1 MCLEFCGQGGD
12 MAIQQLDQ
20 IEKHT
25 NLVNAISF
33 EKYTLTSNM
42 TLLDNNLTEVNTR
55 ILDMGLESWPLLSS
69 YPHYPEFMDWMR
81 EVFEEPQFFIDQV
94 W

>member
-1 MCLEFCGQGGD
+1 MCLEFCDQGGD
-12 MAIQQLDQ
+12 LATQQLDQ

-42 TLLDNNLTEVNTR
+42 TLLDNNLTEVT
-55 ILDMGLESWPLLSS
+55 LALLRLLNISC
-69 YPHYPEFMDWMR
+69 R
-81 EVFEEPQFFIDQV
+81 
-94 W
+94 

>member
-1 MCLEFCGQGGD
+1 MCLEFCDQGGD
-12 MAIQQLDQ
+12 LAIQQLDQ

-42 TLLDNNLTEVNTR
+42 TLLDNNLTEVTLAFLR
-55 ILDMGLESWPLLSS
+55 LLNISC
-69 YPHYPEFMDWMR
+69 R
-81 EVFEEPQFFIDQV
+81 
-94 W
+94 